1 MLFGIMTIFFMSEII
16 GLYLYIFIII
26 VWIISNYK
34 HIIMSIKSSELD
46 GVVEKVFLKY
56 DTDKN
61 ANLDVK

>member
-1 MLFGIMTIFFMSEII
+1 
-16 GLYLYIFIII
+16 
-26 VWIISNYK
+26 
-34 HIIMSIKSSELD
+34 MSIKSSELD